1 MAEKLKLAVFASHGG
16 TDLQSIIDAAE
27 DEDYPA
33 RIVLMVS
40 NNKNA
45 FALQRAKN
53 ASIPTVIWQKKKF
66 DDDKDYTEYM
76 TNLLK
81 EYEVDLICLAGY
93 MKMIPAEIVRN
104 FRIINIHPALL
115 PKYGGKG
122 MYGMRVHEAVLEAGE
137 RISGATVHQVN
148 EKYDEGKILA
158 QWEVPVKEDDNPE
171 TLQKRVLEKEHKLY
185 PDTIAKIARGEIELN
200 G

>member
-16 TDLQSIIDAAE
+16 TDLQSIIDAAQ

-33 RIVLMVS
+33 GIVLMVS

-45 FALQRAKN
+45 FAVQRAKN
-53 ASIPTVIWQKKKF
+53 ARIPTVIWQKKKF
-66 DDDKDYTEYM
+66 DDDKAYAEYM
-76 TNLLK
+76 TNLLN

-93 MKMIPAEIVRN
+93 MKLIPVEIVRN
-104 FRIINIHPALL
+104 FKIINIHPALL

-122 MYGMRVHEAVLEAGE
+122 MYGMHVHEAVLEAGE

-171 TLQKRVLEKEHKLY
+171 TLQKRVLETEHKLY

>member
-1 MAEKLKLAVFASHGG
+1 MVEKLRLAVFASHGG
-16 TDLQSIIDAAE
+16 TDLQSIIDATE

-45 FALQRAKN
+45 FAVQRAKN
-53 ASIPTVIWQKKKF
+53 ANIPTVIWQKKKF
-66 DDDKDYTEYM
+66 DDDKAYAEYM
-76 TNLLK
+76 ASLLK

-93 MKMIPAEIVRN
+93 MKLIPRKIVRN

-122 MYGMRVHEAVLEAGE
+122 MYGMHVHEAVLEAGE

-171 TLQKRVLEKEHKLY
+171 TLQKRVLETEHKLY